1 MSIRMRILSSI
12 VLSVF
17 VAVACAA
24 GIVYQQSRKDALE
37 DFGGASREQLRL
49 AGDYMALLMR
59 DARGITQALSEMS
72 IIRGAEGRLTRY
84 MERAEPFSTDVSTL
98 SDHEKAVCAV
108 FSSYT
113 RAFPAYAIIYMGTA
127 DGGFVEMPDLPMTP
141 HFDSRERPW
150 YQAAMA
156 SPDKTVMT
164 EPYFSDT
171 GELVYTL
178 AHTVRNGENRIIGV
192 VGIDITLKGLTD
204 YLAAMPVGRGGQVVL
219 TDEHGTVLYNL
230 LDPSINLKNVAELN
244 IPELRRMYDMG
255 DGISEVSVRGE
266 VYAAASHITP
276 DGWHLM
282 TFMPRAV
289 LMRQAMDMLKIMV
302 LAGAGL
308 VAVLALFGL
317 LLSRGIAAPINVL
330 VDAAQGVAQGNFD
343 AVPRDCAFGGE
354 LKRLH
359 ASMVSMVDQLRELL
373 KTSQDKTR
381 EAEAA
386 LEQGRKALT
395 EAEDAKRRAENAR
408 REGVAQTA
416 ERLDGIVVSLG
427 DAGRQLGEQAG
438 VINSSV
444 ENQLQRTRDTA
455 NAMNQ
460 MNEAVADVA
469 RNASDAAHVAEQAKE
484 ETQAGKRS
492 VDDVVSGISEVERCS
507 DEISA
512 SMAGLVRQV
521 DDIGQVMNVIS
532 DIADQTNLLALNAAI
547 EAARAGEAGRGFA
560 VVADEVRKLAE
571 KTMQATK
578 SVGQAI
584 QDIQRGAAESD
595 RLIGKSVEYV
605 RASTELAGKA
615 GEALQRIEQMVLTTA
630 DQVRAIAAA
639 SEEQSATAEEVN
651 RHTGDV
657 SRIAEEVAHAM
668 EVATASMGNLSSQ
681 VDALQRVMAELREDG
696 RA

>member
-1 MSIRMRILSSI
+1 M
-12 VLSVF
+12 
-17 VAVACAA
+17 
-24 GIVYQQSRKDALE
+24 
-37 DFGGASREQLRL
+37 
-49 AGDYMALLMR
+49 
-59 DARGITQALSEMS
+59 
-72 IIRGAEGRLTRY
+72 
-84 MERAEPFSTDVSTL
+84 
-98 SDHEKAVCAV
+98 
-108 FSSYT
+108 
-113 RAFPAYAIIYMGTA
+113 
-127 DGGFVEMPDLPMTP
+127 
-141 HFDSRERPW
+141 
-150 YQAAMA
+150 
-156 SPDKTVMT
+156 
-164 EPYFSDT
+164 
-171 GELVYTL
+171 
-178 AHTVRNGENRIIGV
+178 
-192 VGIDITLKGLTD
+192 
-204 YLAAMPVGRGGQVVL
+204 
-219 TDEHGTVLYNL
+219 
-230 LDPSINLKNVAELN
+230 N

-255 DGISEVSVRGE
+255 DGISEVSIRGE
-266 VYAAASHITP
+266 AYAAASHITP

-289 LMRQAMDMLKIMV
+289 LMRQVMDMLKLMV

-317 LLSRGIAAPINVL
+317 LLSRGIAVPINVL

-343 AVPRDCAFGGE
+343 AVPRDRVFGGE

-359 ASMVSMVDQLRELL
+359 VSMVSMVDQLRELL

-408 REGVAQTA
+408 REGVAHTA
-416 ERLDGIVVSLG
+416 ERLDGIVLRLG
-427 DAGRQLGEQAG
+427 DAGRQLSEQAG

-455 NAMNQ
+455 SAMNQ

-492 VDDVVSGISEVERCS
+492 VDDVMSGISEVEHCS

-521 DDIGQVMNVIS
+521 DDIGQVMNVIN

>member
-1 MSIRMRILSSI
+1 MSIRSKILASI
-12 VLSVF
+12 AFSVF
-17 VAVACAA
+17 VAAACAA
-24 GIVYQQSRKDALE
+24 GIVYQQSQKDALE
-37 DFGGASREQLRL
+37 DFGFSSREQLRL

-59 DARGITQALSEMS
+59 DARGITRALSEMS
-72 IIRGAEGRLTRY
+72 IMQEAEGHLTRY
-84 MERAEPFSTDVSTL
+84 MDRAEPFSTDVNTL
-98 SDHEKAVCAV
+98 SDYEKSICAI
-108 FSSYT
+108 FSSYI

-127 DGGFVEMPDLPMTP
+127 DGGFVEMPDLRMTP
-141 HFDSRERPW
+141 HFDSRQRPW

-171 GELVYTL
+171 GDLVYTL
-178 AHTVRNGENRIIGV
+178 AHTVRNGEKRIIGV
-192 VGIDITLKGLTD
+192 IGIDITLKGLTD
-204 YLAAMPVGRGGQVVL
+204 YLAAIPVGEGGQVVL
-219 TDEHGTVLYNL
+219 TDERGTVLYNL
-230 LDPSINLKNVAELN
+230 IDS
-244 IPELRRMYDMG
+244 
-255 DGISEVSVRGE
+255 
-266 VYAAASHITP
+266 
-276 DGWHLM
+276 
-282 TFMPRAV
+282 
-289 LMRQAMDMLKIMV
+289 
-302 LAGAGL
+302 
-308 VAVLALFGL
+308 
-317 LLSRGIAAPINVL
+317 
-330 VDAAQGVAQGNFD
+330 
-343 AVPRDCAFGGE
+343 
-354 LKRLH
+354 
-359 ASMVSMVDQLRELL
+359 SM
-373 KTSQDKTR
+373 
-381 EAEAA
+381 
-386 LEQGRKALT
+386 
-395 EAEDAKRRAENAR
+395 AEDAKRRAENAR
-408 REGVAQTA
+408 REGVAHTA
-416 ERLDGIVVSLG
+416 ERLDGIVLRLG
-427 DAGRQLGEQAG
+427 DAGRQLSEQAG

-455 NAMNQ
+455 SAMNQ

-492 VDDVVSGISEVERCS
+492 VDDVMSGISEVEHCS

-521 DDIGQVMNVIS
+521 DDIGQVMNVIN